1 MKSFLYGHGR
11 SSVSASCLL
20 GFALT
25 LGSISLLSGCDSGKS
40 EMKMIE
46 QKDNPAEI
54 AKDSMNF
61 YKGANIKGGVPKK
74 H

>member
-1 MKSFLYGHGR
+1 MKSLLYGHGR
-11 SSVSASCLL
+11 VSISASCFL

-25 LGSISLLSGCDSGKS
+25 LGSVSLFSGCDSGKS

-46 QKDNPAEI
+46 QKDDPAVI

-61 YKGANIKGGVPKK
+61 YKDSHTKGGAPKK
-74 H
+74 N